1 MMAIVSKGDALDPV
15 SVSKAF
21 EGEVSSWRAGS
32 LRRLVL
38 EKRLTLAGWCRCP
51 VDMEEVDAVIT
62 TIGGTTKSPE
72 ADSQGNINLIEAAL
86 KKGVRKF
93 IMVSSIGAGDSKNAT
108 PPEVLR

>member
-1 MMAIVSKGDALDPV
+1 MHSIP
-15 SVSKAF
+15 F
-21 EGEVSSWRAGS
+21 RS
-32 LRRLVL
+32 LRRSKVRSARGALDRYDGSGCL
-38 EKRLTLAGWCRCP
+38 ENRLTLAGWFRWP